1 MKAAVLEEFHKPLVI
16 REVAIEE
23 PGSDEIT
30 VEVKAAGLCL
40 TDVHIRDG
48 RIPSVTLPR
57 ILGHETSGVVA
68 KKGVEVTDFQIGD
81 RVVICIDV
89 TCGQC
94 DHCLQG
100 ETTRCSNL
108 NRIGFERNGGM
119 AEFVN
124 VPGANLEK
132 LSENVSF
139 EKASIIPDAVGTM
152 YRGLKKMGKVG
163 IGSKVAILGIGGL
176 GMQGIKIAKLL
187 GANVTGTSRND
198 VKLEM
203 AKSIGADL
211 TINTERDDFVET
223 AKKAVGQFD
232 VVVDCIGTK
241 QSMIDAVSVCRN
253 GGRAV
258 ALGYVDPKLEALFY
272 DVVIREKKILGARGV
287 SRKEFREVMGLVN
300 AGLLDPDIGEII
312 PISQVNQAMEELERG
327 EFLTR
332 SVLRLPFD

>member
-1 MKAAVLEEFHKPLVI
+1 MKAAVLEEFRKPLVI

-23 PGSDEIT
+23 PGPDEIT

-40 TDVHIRDG
+40 TDIHIRDG
-48 RIPSVTLPR
+48 RIPTVKLPR
-57 ILGHETSGVVA
+57 IPGHETSGVVA
-68 KKGVEVTDFQIGD
+68 KRGTEVTDFKIGD

-108 NRIGFERNGGM
+108 KRVGFERNGGM

-124 VPGANLEK
+124 VPAANLEK
-132 LSENVSF
+132 LSANLSF

-152 YRGLKKMGKVG
+152 YRGLKRMGKVG
-163 IGSKVAILGIGGL
+163 VGSMVAILGIGGL

-187 GANVTGTSRND
+187 GANVTVTSRKD

-203 AKSIGADL
+203 AKAIGADL
-211 TINTERDDFVET
+211 TINTERNDFVEA

-241 QSMIDAVSVCRN
+241 ESMTHAVSSCRN
-253 GGRAV
+253 GGRV
-258 ALGYVDPKLEALFY
+258 IALGYVDSKLEAMYY
-272 DVVIREKKILGARGV
+272 DVVIREKQILGSRSV

-312 PISQVNQAMEELERG
+312 PISQVNGAMEGLERG